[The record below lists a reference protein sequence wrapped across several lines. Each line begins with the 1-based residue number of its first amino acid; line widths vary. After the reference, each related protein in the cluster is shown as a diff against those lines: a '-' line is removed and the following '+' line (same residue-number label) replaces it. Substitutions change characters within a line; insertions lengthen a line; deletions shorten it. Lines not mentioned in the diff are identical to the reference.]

1 MSRNITIITI
11 IIIIIFILK
20 IPAHAQFSTCNPAG
34 GRLKVDQGLV
44 STPLGNTFSTTS
56 GVCIIGPET
65 AFKPFEIPTYA
76 DLKSLYYDQIK
87 PSILAS
93 GLISKHQPLLGIGDK
108 TENDIPFESLN
119 PNAANAT
126 DVYYIQDG
134 DLNIS
139 GKLPSVGSGIIFV
152 EKNLNILSDY
162 KYDSKIAGTVFVV
175 KENVN
180 IASTV
185 KQVDAVI
192 ISSGTICTA
201 YNGIDGIGCPSQNIE
216 TEQLVINGSL
226 ISINETK
233 PIKFRRSLL
242 VNTEPAEKINH
253 QVKYLVILKDAFA
266 DTQQRWSEIQ

>member
-1 MSRNITIITI
+1 MSRNITIITF

-20 IPAHAQFSTCNPAG
+20 IPAHAQSSTCSSVG

-87 PSILAS
+87 PSILAT

-119 PNAANAT
+119 PNTT

-185 KQVDAVI
+185 KQIDAAI

-201 YNGIDGIGCPSQNIE
+201 YNGIGCPSQNIEE